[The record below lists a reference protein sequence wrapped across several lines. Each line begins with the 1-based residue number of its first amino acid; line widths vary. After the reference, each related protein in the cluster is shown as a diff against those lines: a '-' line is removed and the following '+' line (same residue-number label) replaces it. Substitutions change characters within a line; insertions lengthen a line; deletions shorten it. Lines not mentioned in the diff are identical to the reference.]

1 MQNSLDYEVIIVGG
15 GPTGTTLGLML
26 ARSGVSTLIIDKEAD
41 IYPLPRA
48 AHIDHEI
55 VRIFQALGLAE
66 SLATSWRSSP
76 RYDFLNAEGDIL
88 LRFEGMDKL
97 GPGGWPASN
106 MIHQPSVEAVIRN
119 AIADQEN
126 VDLRTRWAYTSH
138 QQSSDHIKINVEAP
152 DGLVQLRAA
161 FMVGADGARSPV
173 REAAGI
179 VFDNLDFDEPWL
191 VVDTIV
197 HDASRLPEI
206 NLQICDPE
214 RPTTCVLMGEGRHRW
229 EFMIKPGET
238 PEQVL
243 NDDFIESLLAPWDVE
258 GAVTLERKAVYRF
271 YARVAKQWR
280 QQRLLLAGDAAHQ
293 MPPFAGQGLCSGLRD
308 AANLAWKLAA
318 IQQGAS
324 EDLLDSYQPEREPNV
339 RAIINMA
346 MMMGQTVCMTDRE
359 AAKQRDT
366 AMLAA
371 RASGKAPDGKV
382 SYPDI
387 ESGTIVAGTT
397 SAGAYFPQPVAEALE
412 APEAS
417 RLDDVLGS
425 GPWLISRSTFS
436 LPDTI
441 KSKCLAVTLEDPI
454 IQPFL
459 GALEKWFAVH
469 SVDAVL
475 VRPDRYVFGTGK
487 AETLADQWMQ
497 VIA

>member
-1 MQNSLDYEVIIVGG
+1 MTERLDHDVVIVGG
-15 GPTGTTLGLML
+15 GPTGATLGLLL
-26 ARSGVSTLIIDKEAD
+26 ARGGVDALIIDKEAD

-55 VRIFQALGLAE
+55 VRIFQDLGLAD
-66 SLATSWRSSP
+66 SLSKTWRSSP
-76 RYDFLNAEGDIL
+76 RYDFLNAQGDVL

-106 MIHQPSVEAVIRN
+106 MIHQPSLESLIRD
-119 AIADQEN
+119 AIADERN
-126 VDLRTRWAYTSH
+126 VSLETRWAYQSH
-138 QQSSDHIKINVEAP
+138 LQKDDHVEIEISTP
-152 DGLVQLRAA
+152 DGLLKRRAA

-179 VFDNLDFDEPWL
+179 VFDDLNFDEPWL
-191 VVDTIV
+191 VIDTIV
-197 HDASRLPEI
+197 HDASRLPDV

-243 NDDFIESLLAPWDVE
+243 DDDFVASLLRPWHVD

-271 YARVAKQWR
+271 NARVAKQWR
-280 QQRLLLAGDAAHQ
+280 QQRLILAGDAAHQ

-318 IQQGAS
+318 IRSGAS

-339 RAIINMA
+339 RAIIAMA
-346 MMMGQTVCMTDRE
+346 MMMGQTVCLTDSE
-359 AAKQRDT
+359 AARQRD
-366 AMLAA
+366 ASMLAQ

-387 ESGTIVAGTT
+387 ESGCILAETPGAG
-397 SAGAYFPQPVAEALE
+397 SYFPQPVSEA
-412 APEAS
+412 AGTV
-417 RLDDVLGS
+417 RFDDVMGA
-425 GPWLISRSTFS
+425 GAWLISRSEPRAPEDKKAGLRS
-436 LPDTI
+436 LTLDDPAIRPFHDI
-441 KSKCLAVTLEDPI
+441 LDKWLASH
-454 IQPFL
+454 
-459 GALEKWFAVH
+459 AVE
-469 SVDAVL
+469 AVL
-475 VRPDRYVFGTGK
+475 VRPDHYVFGSGQP
-487 AETLADQWMQ
+487 ASLREQWRC
-497 VIA
+497 VVT